1 MESSTTKVEQ
11 VLFKIKPIF
20 VILTFQKISHCRE
33 ITHFPRKRF
42 LENLFSPRR
51 IGGEMR
57 RQPFHFKI

>member
-1 MESSTTKVEQ
+1 MESSNTNVEKI
-11 VLFKIKPIF
+11 VFKIKFKF

-42 LENLFSPRR
+42 SENLFSPSRK
-51 IGGEMR
+51 GGEMR